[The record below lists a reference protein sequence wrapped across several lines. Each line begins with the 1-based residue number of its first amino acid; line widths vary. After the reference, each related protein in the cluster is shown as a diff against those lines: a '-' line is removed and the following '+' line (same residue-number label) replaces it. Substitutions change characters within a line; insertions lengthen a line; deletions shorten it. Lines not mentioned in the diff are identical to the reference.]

1 MNCAETGMK
10 EQLKSVEDIQ
20 AIKELD
26 DSTKYDFKISSKE
39 ETLYPLIEE
48 NDVAI
53 VAGAFFGDEGK
64 GKTVDAVASHPK
76 IKFVARVN
84 SGENAGHTVYHK
96 GVKYVF
102 HLVPSG
108 LFADCENG
116 IGQNCVMDPVSFM
129 NKEISQLIKNN
140 IDYSNLFV
148 GNVLIVTPYSKIIDA
163 LGNPNSSTL
172 KGMSPVHSSKV
183 RKKGLRMDDLA
194 CSREHQETIIKAE
207 MEIYEALLLKRNITE
222 SELLKQFEELNADG
236 NKRIP
241 EHVIDFLKSEDK
253 VKYIIELYE
262 KTVTKNPKFPRRGN
276 VIRKI
281 QEHLRKGDKIL
292 LEGPQSFFLSNN
304 VETHWRSST
313 SADTS
318 SAGIKAASGYNVDK
332 YKSIT
337 INVHKTPGSS
347 RVGNGAN
354 PSGFVPQDYFSKQKI
369 KTLASLEGVC
379 ENYDEIQ
386 KTYFDNVGEN
396 GILRDVEYTDTDGKK
411 YPISVAMA
419 IASSKKFDEK
429 GATTLKPRITGMFDC
444 VAHFMTN
451 ETQGPHLTISA
462 LDRGDDSDKVGLV
475 VAYVVSNIE
484 GKKLVSNGRE
494 YKHGDVILPGEI
506 PSENVLYNCV
516 PIIKV
521 MKGWKGNPIASGKLQ
536 GELPEEVKAF
546 LSEIKARTG
555 ANIISVGNGHNRED
569 LIYLK

>member
-1 MNCAETGMK
+1 MTYSNIEIISK
-10 EQLKSVEDIQ
+10 QKDVKNIPKL
-20 AIKELD
+20 KELE
-26 DSTKYDFKISSKE
+26 DSERYDFKISSKE
-39 ETLYPLIEE
+39 DILYPLIEE
-48 NDVAI
+48 NDVII

-64 GKTVDAVASHPK
+64 GKTVDAVATHPE

-96 GVKYVF
+96 GIKYVF

-108 LFADCENG
+108 LFSNCENG
-116 IGQNCVMDPVSFM
+116 IGQNCVMDPVSLM
-129 NKEISQLIKNN
+129 NKEISQLIKNKV
-140 IDYSNLFV
+140 DYSNLII

-194 CSREHQETIIKAE
+194 CSREHQEKIIKAE
-207 MEIYEALLLKRNITE
+207 MEIYNALLIKRNITE
-222 SELLKQFEELNADG
+222 KELLKQFEELNSDG
-236 NKRIP
+236 NERIP
-241 EHVIDFLKSEDK
+241 KHVIEFLKSEDK
-253 VKYIIELYE
+253 VNFVIDLYE
-262 KTVTKNPKFPRRGN
+262 KSVTKNPNFPRRGN
-276 VIRKI
+276 VTKKI
-281 QEHLRKGDKIL
+281 QEHLKKGNKIL

-304 VETHWRSST
+304 IETHWRSST

-318 SAGIKAASGYNVDK
+318 SAGIKAAAGYNTNK

-337 INVHKTPGSS
+337 INIHKTPGSS

-369 KTLASLEGVC
+369 KTLASLKGVC
-379 ENYDEIQ
+379 ENFEEIQ
-386 KTYFDNVGEN
+386 KQFFESIGEN
-396 GILRDVEYTDTDGKK
+396 GILNDEEYIDTDGKA

-419 IASSKKFDEK
+419 ITSSKHFDEK
-429 GATTLKPRITGMFDC
+429 GATTLKPRVTGLFDC

-451 ETQGPHLTISA
+451 ETQGPYLSISA
-462 LDRGDDSDKVGLV
+462 LDRGDYSDKVGLV
-475 VAYVVSNIE
+475 IAYVVSNVE
-484 GKKLVSNGRE
+484 NKKLVSNGKE
-494 YKHGDVILPGEI
+494 YKHKDIILPGEM
-506 PSENVLYNCV
+506 PSENVLYNCIPV
-516 PIIKV
+516 IKV
-521 MKGWKGNPIASGKLQ
+521 MKGWKDKPIASDKLK
-536 GELPEEVKAF
+536 GNLPEEVKSF